1 MLNLLRSERGFSV
14 PGGMLAAAGVGALLT
29 GSYLYSQ
36 GLIRVSVHEK
46 REGGEHIRLVVPGAI
61 VPLALAFVPAKEIGR
76 HMPAEARQHL
86 PVVQAALGE
95 LQRLPDCTL
104 VQVDG
109 PGEHVRIRVQDHQ
122 IIVDVD
128 DHEDEVH
135 VTLPL
140 SSLNS
145 VMAKVGR
152 AAEFATS
159 EKACDRDVSGSW
171 RHAGHHGGGH
181 HDEDHGVTWEED
193 EDKTE
198 SSESSA
204 EVL

>member
-1 MLNLLRSERGFSV
+1 MLNIWRSERGFSV
-14 PGGMLAAAGVGALLT
+14 PGGMLAAVGVGALLT
-29 GSYLYSQ
+29 GSYIYSQ

-86 PVVQAALGE
+86 PVVEAALGE

-109 PGEHVRIRVQDHQ
+109 RGEHVRIRVQDHQ
-122 IIVDVD
+122 IVVDVD

-135 VTLPL
+135 LTLPL
-140 SSLNS
+140 SSLSS
-145 VMAKVGR
+145 VIAKMGR
-152 AAEFATS
+152 AAEFAGS
-159 EKACDRDVSGSW
+159 EKACDGDVTGTW

-181 HDEDHGVTWEED
+181 HDGDHGVTWEED
-193 EDKTE
+193 DDASESPGS
-198 SSESSA
+198 SSET
-204 EVL
+204 L